1 MKEGNRGGRRNVPPQ
16 RPPGP
21 PPGPWPGP
29 KPGPPQ
35 GPWPGPQLPV
45 GQGAAVR
52 VEGILPSERRE
63 LYIED
68 HFAGSSEAQG
78 GPVSYQA
85 AVEVEVGAGVIV
97 WARRGEMR
105 AVRVVG
111 RRNLIVACVLYA
123 VLGLSFFGVCVV
135 EEQTKETTTTK
146 SLLMLPTI
154 SSNTA
159 LELTYAA
166 YKANRR
172 HAGLPCS
179 SHPPPP
185 PPSWAPII
193 RRGPARERGRDRE
206 RLSRRSVSRVRLA
219 WKTLLLVY

>member
-1 MKEGNRGGRRNVPPQ
+1 
-16 RPPGP
+16 
-21 PPGPWPGP
+21 
-29 KPGPPQ
+29 
-35 GPWPGPQLPV
+35 
-45 GQGAAVR
+45 
-52 VEGILPSERRE
+52 
-63 LYIED
+63 
-68 HFAGSSEAQG
+68 
-78 GPVSYQA
+78 
-85 AVEVEVGAGVIV
+85 
-97 WARRGEMR
+97 MR

-185 PPSWAPII
+185 PHRHGHPLSGGVP
-193 RRGPARERGRDRE
+193 REREGEIE
-206 RLSRRSVSRVRLA
+206 RG
-219 WKTLLLVY
+219 